1 MIDTHSHL
9 FDEAFQLDI
18 KDCIERCREV
28 NINKVILVG
37 FSHQTNQQAFELA
50 QEYPLFYPTAGLHP
64 SEASKNYKEDLLYLE
79 EFIKKHKIYAIGECG
94 LDYHY
99 GKDNIHEQKKLFQG
113 QIELAIQY
121 QLPLIIHM
129 REATQDTFDILK
141 EYKGKIRGVMHCYS
155 GSKELAEEFIKL
167 GFYISLGGPVTFK
180 NAKEAKRIAEEIDLK
195 SLLIETDC
203 PYLAPVPYR
212 GNRNE
217 SSYVLEVAKQIATLR
232 GMSVQQIEEIT
243 EQNAIKLF
251 SLEEKI

>member
-141 EYKGKIRGVMHCYS
+141 E
-155 GSKELAEEFIKL
+155 FIKL

-195 SLLIETDC
+195 YLLIETDC

>member
-1 MIDTHSHL
+1 
-9 FDEAFQLDI
+9 
-18 KDCIERCREV
+18 
-28 NINKVILVG
+28 
-37 FSHQTNQQAFELA
+37 
-50 QEYPLFYPTAGLHP
+50 
-64 SEASKNYKEDLLYLE
+64 
-79 EFIKKHKIYAIGECG
+79 
-94 LDYHY
+94 
-99 GKDNIHEQKKLFQG
+99 
-113 QIELAIQY
+113 
-121 QLPLIIHM
+121 M

-155 GSKELAEEFIKL
+155 GSKEMAEEFIKL

-195 SLLIETDC
+195 YLLIETDC